1 MKSVVHE
8 RAGDKATIKTECRAG
23 EGRKHVEKVEVD
35 TLKYIERKLTEKG
48 VQRLERHPAD
58 GLPLKHDPKKG
69 HGGKYTW
76 EGPGDEAENEL
87 DPAPPVLDERDPNY
101 VEEEKEEP
109 TGSDGGGLVVGQVE
123 VAKVA
128 EEGVARIEVDPL
140 LKANYEA
147 VGRDEEGCKRVTKHE
162 VETHNID
169 TLKYIEKKLMDKGV
183 HRKDRRPASGIPL
196 GKQSKSGHGGKF
208 TWEGPA
214 DEAEY
219 ELDDVPAAIDEKD
232 PNYVDEEAEKSILK
246 GEVSGV
252 EGMVVGEVDVAK
264 VAAEGVARV
273 DVHPQLQPNA

>member
-1 MKSVVHE
+1 MHTKTRELKKKKMKPI
-8 RAGDKATIKTECRAG
+8 DNT
-23 EGRKHVEKVEVD
+23 
-35 TLKYIERKLTEKG
+35 
-48 VQRLERHPAD
+48 
-58 GLPLKHDPKKG
+58 
-69 HGGKYTW
+69 
-76 EGPGDEAENEL
+76 
-87 DPAPPVLDERDPNY
+87 
-101 VEEEKEEP
+101 KE
-109 TGSDGGGLVVGQVE
+109 TVTF
-123 VAKVA
+123 
-128 EEGVARIEVDPL
+128 R
-140 LKANYEA
+140 A
-147 VGRDEEGCKRVTKHE
+147 VGKDEEGCKRVTKHE